1 MQKLSMATKGHTGP
15 VNEAYSRRPRQGS
28 EVRNTRFKTRTNFC
42 NLPKNILDSVLTH
55 FSVIGFVMLLLLEV
69 MRPQTKVQERNAAI
83 MKW

>member
-1 MQKLSMATKGHTGP
+1 MRLILADRDKGLK
-15 VNEAYSRRPRQGS
+15 S
-28 EVRNTRFKTRTNFC
+28 ETLRFKTRTNFC
-42 NLPKNILDSVLTH
+42 NLPKNILDSVFTH